1 MNAKD
6 FYRTLLNFSAKLFG
20 VTFTKKADAKLRF
33 HRKLDL
39 KNPTTLAD
47 KLCYLELYV
56 EDPLKTKCSDK
67 YAVREYV
74 AGKGLADIL
83 VPLCHDVCSDVSE
96 IRFDRLPEQF
106 VMKATHGCGM
116 NFICPDKSKVSEEQ
130 VLRIAQK
137 WLEEDY
143 ARACIEPHY
152 QKIPHRIQ
160 FEELL
165 QDEKGIVDYKI
176 HCFHGVPD
184 YILVCTSRESGIKYY
199 LRTLDWEPLMVDSH
213 HELGTERIPKPEK
226 LDEMIEISK
235 TLSADFDFVRVDLYE
250 INGKVYFGELT
261 FSPETGALPGY
272 NEQFLV
278 EKGKLLDIDGQ
289 VSGLNMN
296 KKG

>member
-1 MNAKD
+1 MI
-6 FYRTLLNFSAKLFG
+6 LNLSAKLFG
-20 VTFTKKADAKLRF
+20 PTFTKKADAMLRF

-160 FEELL
+160 FETFL
-165 QDEKGIVDYKI
+165 QDEDSMIDYKI

-184 YILVCTSRESGIKYY
+184 FILVCTTRASGLKLYTY
-199 LRTLDWEPLMVDSH
+199 SLDWEPLDVEIG
-213 HELGTERIPKPEK
+213 HEKGTQPETIPKPEK

-261 FSPETGALPGY
+261 FSPATGVLEYY
-272 NEQFLV
+272 NDRFIV
-278 EKGKLLDIDGQ
+278 EKGKLLHIDVQ
-289 VSGLNMN
+289 
-296 KKG
+296 